1 MYENQIEKNRSLLT
15 RLNDDLATL
24 KISQNRQALE
34 DLKLRQGD
42 PVIYQ
47 DFDKLKKINIE
58 IKKITDIVEPWEKL
72 KARMEDLEVLL
83 EMAEEENDASHK
95 VDAEGTL
102 VTNEKELDR
111 LELRR
116 FFQDE
121 MDPLN
126 TYLTIHAG
134 AGGTESCDWAM
145 MLYRMYSRWAESRGF
160 QVTVLEF
167 QDGDE
172 AGLKS
177 VTLFIEGPYAH
188 GYLKCELGVHRL
200 VRISPFDAN
209 KRRHTSFSSV
219 YATPEVDD
227 DIDVVINTA
236 DLRVDTY
243 RASGAGGQHVN
254 KTDSAVR
261 LTHIPTGI
269 VVSCQAERSQIQ
281 NREKAM
287 KLLKARLYEK
297 YKADREAEMN
307 SKAAEK
313 KKIEWGSQIR
323 SYVLHPYQMVKDHRT
338 DWETSNAAAVLDG
351 ALDDFIQAYL
361 RQGETLKQES

>member
-1 MYENQIEKNRSLLT
+1 MYESQILQCQGLLT
-15 RLNDDLATL
+15 RLADDLLSL
-24 KISQNRQALE
+24 KISQNRQNLE
-34 DLKLRQGD
+34 DLKVRQSD
-42 PVIYQ
+42 PAHYQ

-72 KARMEDLEVLL
+72 KARLEDLEVLMQ
-83 EMAEEENDASHK
+83 MAEEESDSSQKEESENQLA
-95 VDAEGTL
+95 L
-102 VTNEKELDR
+102 CEKELDK

-145 MLYRMYSRWAESRGF
+145 MLYRMYSRWAETRGF
-160 QVTVLEF
+160 AVTVIEF
-167 QDGDE
+167 QEGDE

-177 VTLFIEGPYAH
+177 VTMFIEGPYAH

-209 KRRHTSFSSV
+209 KKRHTSFSSV

-227 DIDVVINTA
+227 NIEVTINMA

-269 VVSCQAERSQIQ
+269 VVSCQAERSQVQ

-297 YKADREAEMN
+297 YKADREAELN
-307 SKAAEK
+307 AKAAEK

-323 SYVLHPYQMVKDHRT
+323 SYVLHPYQMIKDHRT
-338 DWETSNAAAVLDG
+338 EYETSNSGAVLDG
-351 ALDDFIQAYL
+351 ALDEFIQAYL
-361 RQGETLKQES
+361 RQGESLKQE